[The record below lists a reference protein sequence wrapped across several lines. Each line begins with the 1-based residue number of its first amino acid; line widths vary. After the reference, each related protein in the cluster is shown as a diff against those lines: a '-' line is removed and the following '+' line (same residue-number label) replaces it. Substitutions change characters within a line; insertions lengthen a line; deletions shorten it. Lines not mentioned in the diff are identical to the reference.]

1 MINKFYMINN
11 IYMNKSRGE
20 KNKDLY
26 NFFYKKGKMDSTDI
40 YTKKLYNRNFT
51 EEDKTQVDS
60 SFAFRKSPMT
70 QKHFLMF
77 FIICMIALY
86 YGHFYY
92 DNDDNITSILFIIL
106 FFFSAVGVFYD
117 VKANFYLVL
126 LGLIIFTLLIVSGT
140 AMKAFNY
147 AVDELIPDKKGN
159 ANNNNKSNN
168 NKANNKK

>member
-1 MINKFYMINN
+1 
-11 IYMNKSRGE
+11 MNKSQGE

-26 NFFYKKGKMDSTDI
+26 DFYYKKGKMDTRDVYS
-40 YTKKLYNRNFT
+40 KKLYNRNFT
-51 EEDKTQVDS
+51 EEDKKQVKS
-60 SFAFRKSPMT
+60 SFAFKKRPMT

-77 FIICMIALY
+77 FIICMISLY

-117 VKANFYLVL
+117 VKAKFYLVL

-140 AMKAFNY
+140 AMNAFNY
-147 AVDELIPDKKGN
+147 AVVELLPDKKGN
-159 ANNNNKSNN
+159 NNKGNNKGNNKSNN
-168 NKANNKK
+168 KK